1 MVAPMGVIGIL
12 MAMLS
17 VGTPNE
23 LLDYMDT
30 AAYWKMKNVA
40 VVSVET
46 MTAELEEVK
55 ATGDIDALIKQL
67 GDADFGKREA
77 AQKGVSLNKAIIS
90 LLERAVG
97 TKSVEKKKRVLYSD
111 LDHLAGLW
119 SREEAASF
127 DKTLK
132 AQRKVDAELWKKSK

>member
-1 MVAPMGVIGIL
+1 
-12 MAMLS
+12 
-17 VGTPNE
+17 
-23 LLDYMDT
+23 
-30 AAYWKMKNVA
+30 MKQITLR
-40 VVSVET
+40 SIPD
-46 MTAELEEVK
+46 EVK
-55 ATGDIDALIKQL
+55 KTVLK
-67 GDADFGKREA
+67 EA
-77 AQKGVSLNKAIIS
+77 AQKGVSLNKAIIA

-97 TKSVEKKKRVLYSD
+97 GKQPEKKKRVLYHD

>member
-1 MVAPMGVIGIL
+1 
-12 MAMLS
+12 
-17 VGTPNE
+17 
-23 LLDYMDT
+23 
-30 AAYWKMKNVA
+30 MKQITIRSIPDE
-40 VVSVET
+40 VSKT
-46 MTAELEEVK
+46 VK
-55 ATGDIDALIKQL
+55 K
-67 GDADFGKREA
+67 EA
-77 AQKGVSLNKAIIS
+77 AKKGVSLNKAIIS

-97 TKSVEKKKRVLYSD
+97 TKPPEKRKRVLYHD

>member
-1 MVAPMGVIGIL
+1 VKQITIRSIP
-12 MAMLS
+12 
-17 VGTPNE
+17 
-23 LLDYMDT
+23 D
-30 AAYWKMKNVA
+30 
-40 VVSVET
+40 
-46 MTAELEEVK
+46 EVRK
-55 ATGDIDALIKQL
+55 TVQ
-67 GDADFGKREA
+67 REA

-119 SREEAASF
+119 SREEAESF

-132 AQRKVDAELWKKSK
+132 AQRKVS